1 MRASLPMYDLPG
13 LEAATDAWWAGL
25 AAAFRAEGLH
35 QVPERL
41 TREGGHAALWT
52 APDLLFSQACGYPL
66 THALAGR
73 VTLVATPLYDCRG
86 CDGGTYRS
94 EILVRADDPAR
105 SLADLRQRR
114 ARSEEHTSEL
124 QSLMRISYAVFCL
137 KKKKLKHKQVS
148 TKDSRQ
154 HT

>member
-52 APDLLFSQACGYPL
+52 APDLLFSQTCGYPL

-73 VTLVATPLYDCRG
+73 VTLVATPIYDCPG
-86 CDGGTYRS
+86 
-94 EILVRADDPAR
+94 
-105 SLADLRQRR
+105 
-114 ARSEEHTSEL
+114 RSEEHTSEL

-137 KKKKLKHKQVS
+137 KKKKHK
-148 TKDSRQ
+148 TDTIKETDIR
-154 HT
+154 